1 MSPPTMNARL
11 TELQAEVERLRDKGH
26 TGTTNAPDPAE
37 LARKLREIRSG
48 YTHDHLS
55 DSPKE
60 ALRQA
65 ETFLEPLASTQPKTI
80 FGLPVVI
87 DDPMPPDTFKI
98 VHPDHRSDERRVGE
112 EGGST
117 ISTQW
122 SQYH

>member
-26 TGTTNAPDPAE
+26 TGTTTAPDPAE

-55 DSPKE
+55 DSTKE

-65 ETFLEPLASTQPKTI
+65 ETFLEQLASTQRTE
-80 FGLPVVI
+80 
-87 DDPMPPDTFKI
+87 
-98 VHPDHRSDERRVGE
+98 ERRVGKE
-112 EGGST
+112 WVGTLRSRG
-117 ISTQW
+117 QRD
-122 SQYH
+122 Q

>member
-26 TGTTNAPDPAE
+26 TGTTTAPDPAE

-55 DSPKE
+55 DSTKE

-65 ETFLEPLASTQPKTI
+65 ETFLEQLASTQPKTI
-80 FGLPVVI
+80 FGLPEI
-87 DDPMPPDTFKI
+87 G
-98 VHPDHRSDERRVGE
+98 RASCRERVC
-112 EGGST
+112 
-117 ISTQW
+117 QFV
-122 SQYH
+122 

>member
-26 TGTTNAPDPAE
+26 TGTTTAPDPAE

-55 DSPKE
+55 DSTKE

-65 ETFLEPLASTQPKTI
+65 ETFLEQLASTQPKTI
-80 FGLPVVI
+80 
-87 DDPMPPDTFKI
+87 
-98 VHPDHRSDERRVGE
+98 RSE
-112 EGGST
+112 EHTSELQSLMR
-117 ISTQW
+117 ISYAVFCLKKKKNEQHKLTPH
-122 SQYH
+122 QYK

>member
-1 MSPPTMNARL
+1 MRISDWSSDVCSSDLNARL

-26 TGTTNAPDPAE
+26 TGTTTAPDPAE

-55 DSPKE
+55 DSTKE

-65 ETFLEPLASTQPKTI
+65 ETFLEQLASTQPKTI

-87 DDPMPPDTFKI
+87 DDTMPPDTFKI
-98 VHPDHRSDERRVGE
+98 VHPDHR
-112 EGGST
+112 
-117 ISTQW
+117 
-122 SQYH
+122 

>member
-26 TGTTNAPDPAE
+26 TGTTTAPDPAE

-55 DSPKE
+55 DSTKE

-65 ETFLEPLASTQPKTI
+65 ERSEEHTSELQSLMHNSYAVFCLKKKNKTNTPLTVQ
-80 FGLPVVI
+80 
-87 DDPMPPDTFKI
+87 
-98 VHPDHRSDERRVGE
+98 
-112 EGGST
+112 
-117 ISTQW
+117 
-122 SQYH
+122 